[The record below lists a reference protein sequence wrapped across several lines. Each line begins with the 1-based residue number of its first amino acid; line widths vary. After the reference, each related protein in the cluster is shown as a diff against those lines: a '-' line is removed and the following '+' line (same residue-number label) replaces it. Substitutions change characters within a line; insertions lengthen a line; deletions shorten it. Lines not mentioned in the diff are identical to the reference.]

1 MLKKEVDEMGQQR
14 KGLDSKTSGLEQLV
28 EILKN
33 RNDVY
38 MWMYSH
44 FLCLNVSE
52 YRPLAGVKARLMQK
66 IRIN

>member
-1 MLKKEVDEMGQQR
+1 MEEFNLLKKEVDEMGQQR

-38 MWMYSH
+38 M
-44 FLCLNVSE
+44 
-52 YRPLAGVKARLMQK
+52 
-66 IRIN
+66 